1 MIVKVLVKDK
11 RTFEGARYRD
21 FYSYNSAYKY
31 IKKRLDRVILVK
43 IKIDGGEIIHTLQE
57 FISFMEMEEMP

>member
-57 FISFMEMEEMP
+57 FISFMEMEEMA

>member
-31 IKKRLDRVILVK
+31 IKKRLDRVISVK
-43 IKIDGGEIIHTLQE
+43 IKIDGGEIIYTLQE
-57 FISFMEMEEMP
+57 FISFMEMEEMS